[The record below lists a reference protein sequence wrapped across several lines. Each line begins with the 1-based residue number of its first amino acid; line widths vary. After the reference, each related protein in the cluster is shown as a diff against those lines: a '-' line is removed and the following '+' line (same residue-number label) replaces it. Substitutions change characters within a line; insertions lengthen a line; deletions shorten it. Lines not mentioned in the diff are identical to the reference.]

1 MVDAYPRW
9 QIRVVNTL
17 LQERRAVML
26 TGPRQCGKT
35 TLARGLVSDDF
46 LYRTLDDE
54 TIRQAAEADPKSF
67 VTHGAGTLIIDEI
80 QRVPALL
87 PAIKLALDWDNRPGQ
102 FLLTGSVAVQNLP
115 SVQESLAGRI
125 ANVRLRPL
133 TQAEMT
139 VEHPAFLKAAFGRN
153 FEKGGV
159 HLDRPQLID
168 AAFRGGYPEAIRLV
182 EQRRSRWHRDYIAA
196 LLDRDLRD
204 IAQIQRMDAM
214 RALIRTVAAWSGK
227 LMDVSAI
234 GSGLS
239 IRRATLE
246 SYLNALETL
255 YLIERVPAWTRT
267 DYGRVGKRDKVFM
280 TDAGLAASILR
291 WRRADIH
298 LDPDRLGKLF
308 ETFVFAEL
316 ATQID
321 AADGRYTLHHYRDRE
336 KREIDFIIEREDSAL
351 LGIEVKASATVTKGD
366 FKHLAWFRDGP
377 GAGTAFTGIVL
388 YSGELTASFGDGLWA
403 VPHSALWQHDS

>member
-1 MVDAYPRW
+1 MANAYPRW
-9 QIRVVNTL
+9 QTQVVKTL
-17 LQERRAVML
+17 LGERRAVVL

-35 TLARGLVSDDF
+35 TLARNLVSEDV

-54 TIRQAAEADPKSF
+54 TIRQAAETDPKSF
-67 VTHGAGTLIIDEI
+67 VIHDAQTMIIDEI

-87 PAIKLALDWDNRPGQ
+87 PAIKLVVDRDNRPGQ
-102 FLLTGSVAVQNLP
+102 FLLTGSVAVQKLP

-125 ANVRLRPL
+125 GKVRLRPL

-139 VEHPAFLKAAFGRN
+139 VGYPTFLDAAFSRN
-153 FEKGGV
+153 FGKGGRI
-159 HLDRPQLID
+159 LDRPQLID
-168 AAFRGGYPEAIRLV
+168 VAVRGGYPEAIRLAD
-182 EQRRSRWHRDYIAA
+182 QRRRRWHRDYIDA

-204 IAQIQRMDAM
+204 ITQIQRMDAM

-239 IRRATLE
+239 IQRPTLE

-267 DYGRVGKRDKVFM
+267 DYGRVGKREKIFM

-291 WRRADIH
+291 WRRADID

-308 ETFVFAEL
+308 ENFVFAEL
-316 ATQID
+316 AAQID
-321 AADGRYTLHHYRDRE
+321 AADGRYALHHYRDRE
-336 KREIDFIIEREDSAL
+336 KREIDFLIEREDQAL
-351 LGIEVKASATVTKGD
+351 LGIEVKASTTVTKGD
-366 FKHLAWFRDGP
+366 FKHLSWFRDGP
-377 GAGTAFTGIVL
+377 GAGSAFTGVVL
-388 YSGELTASFGDGLWA
+388 YSGEFSLSFGDGLWA
-403 VPHSALWQHDS
+403 VPHSALWQ